1 MMLMYVRA
9 VPGAGS
15 VFWYTASN
23 LTDTDLPFVRLGIST
38 TASLNYWSSGRRSD
52 TGTQPGKDSNVVA
65 SVGTALVEDS
75 YDGQFRRV
83 TWNGADIIGGDSGVT
98 SDQSGAASV
107 TTTQVVL
114 GCQWVQS
121 GKSQFMNFD
130 MYELIFF
137 NQRPSDADIL
147 RLRAYIYQ

>member
-1 MMLMYVRA
+1 
-9 VPGAGS
+9 
-15 VFWYTASN
+15 
-23 LTDTDLPFVRLGIST
+23 
-38 TASLNYWSSGRRSD
+38 
-52 TGTQPGKDSNVVA
+52 
-65 SVGTALVEDS
+65 
-75 YDGQFRRV
+75 V